1 MFKQIKKQHAHFNI
15 LYTGKPRHLSPEE
28 KTFYHKA
35 ILEEAQ
41 EYEDAKSLED
51 EFDALLD
58 ILVFTAGA
66 ILRHG
71 FKGEAGIKEVVTA
84 NMEKIVGPLDKRGG
98 FKLDLQKP
106 VGWKPPNLSQ
116 FL

>member
-1 MFKQIKKQHAHFNI
+1 MFKHIKHQHKHFNI
-15 LYTGKPRHLSPEE
+15 LYTGRPRHLTPEE
-28 KTFYHKA
+28 KEFYIKA
-35 ILEEAQ
+35 ILEEVQ
-41 EYEDAKSLED
+41 EYLEAKSLED

-58 ILVFTAGA
+58 IMVFTAGA
-66 ILRHG
+66 LIRQG
-71 FKGEAGIKEVVTA
+71 FDGDAGIKEVVKA
-84 NMEKIVGPLDKRGG
+84 NMQKIVGPLDKRGG